1 MNRAER
7 AQPAQGAMA
16 EKTVLLVEDNADI
29 RNIYATALA
38 SEGYTV
44 VEATNGEEGIRLA
57 RTTSPRLIL
66 MNIALP
72 LVDGWKATAVLK
84 QDPRTREIPV
94 VAITAFTRSRDRL
107 RARSLGCAAYLPK
120 PCEPSRLLKEV
131 RRLIGSVGADGE

>member
-1 MNRAER
+1 MKGAER

-57 RTTSPRLIL
+57 RSISPRLIL

-84 QDPRTREIPV
+84 QDPRTRDIPV
-94 VAITAFTRSRDRL
+94 VAVTAFTRSRDRL
-107 RARSLGCAAYLPK
+107 RARSLGCASYLPK
-120 PCEPSRLLKEV
+120 PCEPSRLLEEV
-131 RRLIGSVGADGE
+131 RRLIGSGDAEGD

>member
-1 MNRAER
+1 MKDAER

-57 RTTSPRLIL
+57 RSISPRLIL

-94 VAITAFTRSRDRL
+94 VAVTAFTRSRDRL
-107 RARSLGCAAYLPK
+107 RARSLGCASYLPK
-120 PCEPSRLLKEV
+120 PCEPSRLLEEV
-131 RRLIGSVGADGE
+131 RRLIGSGDEDRD